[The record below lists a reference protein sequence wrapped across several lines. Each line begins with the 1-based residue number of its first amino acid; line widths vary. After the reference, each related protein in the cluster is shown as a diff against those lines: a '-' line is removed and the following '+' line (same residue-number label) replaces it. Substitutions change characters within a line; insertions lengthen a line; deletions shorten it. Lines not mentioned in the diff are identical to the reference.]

1 MFSATEQDLLQRLRA
16 EIAQTCVLQRKQAG
30 ALASTAERLSKVDH
44 RLGLLELHLQEKAFS
59 VGLAQSASQF
69 GSLAKQIELSTGGQ
83 PPPPVPWIR
92 GDAGKSMPPAEQG
105 VLHVVRLS
113 HLSPLLP
120 DGGRGEGG
128 GGVGGSGEGGGEGG
142 GGGGG
147 GGGRLRGRRGRG
159 RD

>member
-1 MFSATEQDLLQRLRA
+1 MFSATEQDLLQRLGA

-105 VLHVVRLS
+105 VLHVGEASQAIYL
-113 HLSPLLP
+113 PLACLADP
-120 DGGRGEGG
+120 YFDASRQRGSGG
-128 GGVGGSGEGGGEGG
+128 GGSGGGE
-142 GGGGG
+142 
-147 GGGRLRGRRGRG
+147 
-159 RD
+159 